1 MADGQEIWDRELKR
15 LGVGD
20 PPREALAERF
30 HAARFEDFLA
40 ALGRGDVSVP
50 QLAGALQPYLP
61 APPPPAPKLAKRRR
75 RRTGDVR
82 ISGVGDLLTQMAQC
96 CKPLP
101 NDPIT
106 GYITRGR
113 GVSIH
118 RADCRNVLGLAGTE
132 RARLIDVAWSA
143 GAEETWPVEIA
154 VEAYDR
160 KGLLR
165 DATTVV
171 SNEGVNIVAMDSQ
184 TDPGH
189 PRRRDAHHPR
199 SPRRRAAQPGARPAR
214 AAPER
219 IRLPAAGVAARRMS
233 PGMP

>member
-1 MADGQEIWDRELKR
+1 M
-15 LGVGD
+15 
-20 PPREALAERF
+20 AERF

-184 TDPGH
+184 TDPGTH
-189 PRRRDAHHPR
+189 VVGMRITLEVRDVEQLSRVLGRLAQLPNVFDCRRL
-199 SPRRRAAQPGARPAR
+199 G
-214 AAPER
+214 
-219 IRLPAAGVAARRMS
+219 
-233 PGMP
+233 